1 MKKKI
6 HKDCG
11 IVFWIT
17 GLSGSGKSTIG
28 KKVRMFLQKKFGK
41 TLIIHGDEIRNIYGF
56 KQYEKKSR
64 LKLGKSNSNLCKL
77 IADQGVN
84 IIFTTVGLFHKLHQ
98 YNRANIKNYV
108 EIYIKSDIKILLKK
122 KKKIFYKNKS
132 QLVWGLDLKTQ
143 FPKKP
148 DITLENNF
156 KISIQ
161 KLSKILIQKIDQ
173 KLNNTNKYLPD
184 K

>member
-1 MKKKI
+1 MKIKKE
-6 HKDCG
+6 HG

-28 KKVRMFLQKKFGK
+28 EKLKTLLEKKFGK

-77 IADQGVN
+77 ITDQGVN

-122 KKKIFYKNKS
+122 KKKIFYKNKIKY
-132 QLVWGLDLKTQ
+132 VWGLDMEPQ
-143 FPKKP
+143 FPKNP
-148 DITLENNF
+148 HIYVNNDF
-156 KISIQ
+156 SKTVPAMATEIF
-161 KLSKILIQKIDQ
+161 SKIT
-173 KLNNTNKYLPD
+173 KLLN
-184 K
+184 